1 MSRLALPTRLESS
14 LMFQPTDDE
23 IISLVDQMTA
33 VEKVDLLSGRGLWKT
48 AGIERL
54 GIPSIVMTDGT
65 YGVRYSTTQIDAG
78 DSDENSLQAFLGLVN
93 QQAGVGSGMFGTT
106 RPATCFPNGNLLGCS
121 WDVDLAYRMGAALAA
136 ECQNFGV
143 HLLLGPGINTR
154 RTPLA
159 GRAYEY
165 YSEDPVINGDLAAG
179 LISGLQDGGVGASL
193 KHFACN
199 NSEIDRTTT
208 SSEVDERALRE
219 IYLAG
224 FERAIEKSAPW
235 TVMSSYNLL
244 NGVQAAEN
252 HWLLTKVLRDEWGYD
267 GLVLS
272 DWHAIKD
279 RAASLRAGTVL
290 DMSESKPRKQQ
301 LLAAIEAGDVELD
314 AVDAACRTLLKFIR
328 LCKANERPDT
338 TVDLDEHHELS
349 RQLAAESIVLLK
361 NQGSILP
368 LDPKALRRL
377 LIIGDSAL
385 EPIIQGS
392 GSATTNPYRVD
403 CPLTQITERAGAGF
417 DVRHLPSESA
427 PDAAVEAARD
437 ADVTIVFAENEKSR
451 HGEGND
457 RDTLRLA
464 AGEAAIIQALADA
477 GRRVIV
483 ILSMPD
489 AVEAPWIDGV
499 DAVLACFYPGQG
511 GGEAIAQ
518 ILFGERNPCGKL
530 SVTMPVRI
538 EDIPGWHTYPGE
550 HGRHFYSEGIF
561 VGYRFYDLKAI
572 EPLYPFG
579 HGLSYTTFSYE
590 DMTLDT
596 DVATPGTHCT
606 ARVTARNTGA
616 VAGKEIVQLYIRPVK
631 PGLKRPIRE
640 LKAFAKVHLC
650 PGEAKTVTFALNPRD
665 FQYYDTTSSTWVL
678 DAEAFVIEA
687 AASSRDIRLSR
698 TLACHRQ
705 TSLPSNLSPDSP
717 PALIFSHPQAD
728 TVFREFLAAKLS
740 ITESEAIALLDKV
753 RGSFLGFYD
762 TLSWFVGD
770 TVAKEDIRALLES
783 LNEAVPKSD

>member
-1 MSRLALPTRLESS
+1 
-14 LMFQPTDDE
+14 MFQPTNDE
-23 IISLVDQMTA
+23 IKALVDQMTV
-33 VEKVDLLSGRGLWKT
+33 VEKVDFLSGHGLWKT
-48 AGIERL
+48 ASIERL
-54 GIPSIVMTDGT
+54 GIPSIVMTDGA

-93 QQAGVGSGMFGTT
+93 QQAGDARGMFGTT

-179 LISGLQDGGVGASL
+179 LICGLQDNGVGASL

-208 SSEVDERALRE
+208 SSDVDERALRE

-224 FERAIEKSAPW
+224 FERAIEKSTPW

-252 HWLLTKVLRDEWGYD
+252 HWLLTEVLRDEWGYD

-279 RAASLRAGTVL
+279 RAASLRAGTIL
-290 DMSESKPRKQQ
+290 DMPESKPRKRQF
-301 LLAAIEAGDVELD
+301 LEAIEAGDVDL
-314 AVDAACRTLLKFIR
+314 AVVDAACGRLLEFVR
-328 LCKANERPDT
+328 LCKTNERRET
-338 TVDLDEHHELS
+338 TADLDDHHTLS

-361 NQGSILP
+361 NQDGVLP
-368 LDPKALRRL
+368 LDPKVLRRL
-377 LIIGDSAL
+377 LVVGDGAI

-403 CPLTQITERAGAGF
+403 CPLTQITERAGASF
-417 DVRHLPSESA
+417 AIQHLPSISG
-427 PDAAVEAARD
+427 DAGGLERGLNAIVEAARD

-457 RDTLRLA
+457 RDSLRLGVGHDAVIEALTA
-464 AGEAAIIQALADA
+464 AG
-477 GRRVIV
+477 RKVIV

-489 AVEAPWIDGV
+489 TVEARWIDDA

-511 GGEAIAQ
+511 GGEAIALL
-518 ILFGERNPCGKL
+518 LFGERSPCGKL
-530 SVTMPVRI
+530 SATMPVRI

-550 HGRHFYSEGIF
+550 RGRHLYSEGVF
-561 VGYRFYDLKAI
+561 VGYRFYDLKVI
-572 EPLYPFG
+572 EPLFPFG
-579 HGLSYTTFSYE
+579 HGLSYTTFAYE
-590 DMTLDT
+590 NMTLDA
-596 DVATPGTHCT
+596 DAIAPGGGCT
-606 ARVTARNTGA
+606 AHVTIRNTGS
-616 VAGKEIVQLYIRPVK
+616 VAGKEIVQIYIRPVK
-631 PGLKRPIRE
+631 PGLKRPVRE
-640 LKAFAKVHLC
+640 LKAFAKVQVD
-650 PGEAKTVTFALNPRD
+650 PGEVKTVTLVLGARD
-665 FQYYDTTSSTWVL
+665 FQYFDTARAAWVL

-687 AASSRDIRLSR
+687 AASSRDIRISH
-698 TLACHRQ
+698 TLPCQRQ
-705 TSLPSNLSPDSP
+705 TFPLPTLTPDSS
-717 PALIFSHPQAD
+717 PALVLSHPLAD
-728 TVFREFLAAKLS
+728 VMLKRFFAAKLS
-740 ITESEAIALLDKV
+740 ISDMEAGALLDKV
-753 RGSFLGFYD
+753 HGSFLGFYD
-762 TLSWFVGD
+762 TVSWYVGD
-770 TVAKEDIRALLES
+770 SVRKEEIAAILEE
-783 LNEAVPKSD
+783 LNNVPS